1 MHPVIEHILA
11 RQGQQVP
18 VNDGRKIALVLYGGG
33 MSGVAGAGA
42 MIALQDLGLTHAFD
56 AIYTYSAGFANASY
70 LLGDATRLGTSIY
83 YEDLIGRRFI
93 NLWRFWRI
101 MDVRYLVYVMKQ
113 IKPLPVARILQS
125 STELFI
131 RLWNVGAGRTEYVE
145 AHDFPPEQYLRL
157 MAAATSLRHAGIG
170 PTKLRD
176 NHYEDY
182 PFSMDA
188 PEHLSFVLDT
198 DATDILVI
206 YNRRN
211 QQVDGVKASERLCEV
226 IPDLYVRNICI
237 NPNKLKCAA
246 ESMAKQIY
254 QLFGD
259 QRAPSLLM

>member
-11 RQGQQVP
+11 RQGKRVP

-42 MIALQDLGLTHAFD
+42 MIALQDLGLTHTFD

-101 MDVRYLVYVMKQ
+101 MNVQYLVHVMEK
-113 IKPLPVARILQS
+113 IKPLPVTKIIES

-131 RLWNVGAGRTEYVE
+131 RLWNVNTGRTEYVE
-145 AHDFPPEQYLRL
+145 AHDFSPEQYLRL
-157 MAAATSLRHAGIG
+157 MAAATSLRHVGIG
-170 PTKLRD
+170 PTKLGS
-176 NHYEDY
+176 NNYEDY
-182 PFSMDA
+182 PFSKDV
-188 PEHLSFVLDT
+188 PEHLYYVLDT
-198 DATDILVI
+198 DATDIFVI
-206 YNRRN
+206 YNRPN
-211 QQVDGVKASERLCEV
+211 QRVNSIKMSERLYEI
-226 IPDLYVRNICI
+226 IPDLWVRNTYT
-237 NPNKLKCAA
+237 NPDKLKRAA
-246 ESMAKQIY
+246 ESMASQIY

-259 QRAPSLLM
+259 QRRPSL